1 MISQRVRTHIRGSSG
16 DLIFFAAVFAVVFI
30 VFFTLALEPASDDP
44 DDPIDVLRTIFML
57 SAFFASVC
65 TGIRMFVRQTR
76 EKRIRLFSQL
86 PVSNLQV
93 SVASWYFRFLCLS
106 IPTGAWMLFLI
117 LEDNSIAHYLQVVRA
132 TIAFFL
138 AVVTLVAA
146 ISVKMSLFNLPI
158 SRFRKFLYL
167 YLAVFAVLLSIA
179 WMQPG
184 VFDEVV
190 QAFTGHGNML
200 PVNLFLLLS
209 STALVSLDIWLRNRS
224 DNYLG

>member
-1 MISQRVRTHIRGSSG
+1 
-16 DLIFFAAVFAVVFI
+16 
-30 VFFTLALEPASDDP
+30 
-44 DDPIDVLRTIFML
+44 
-57 SAFFASVC
+57 
-65 TGIRMFVRQTR
+65 MFVRQTR

-93 SVASWYFRFLCLS
+93 SVASWCFRFLCLS

-117 LEDNSIAHYLQVVRA
+117 LEDTSIAHYLQVVRA

-200 PVNLFLLLS
+200 PVSLFLLLS
-209 STALVSLDIWLRNRS
+209 STASVSLDIWLRNRS